1 MKKLYLLILVVI
13 SCNNS
18 QKVTD
23 NTHYQFEDE
32 INRYNYLDKEHD
44 LAYVYDFEKL
54 LKKNEVEEI
63 KSKLKTSRAKT
74 GITGIVVI
82 ENDMDGKDFDRQIKI
97 LNGIFKKKFNLDKVY
112 ILKINPQNRQIGIA
126 TDNELLRVIP
136 DSVSMKLIKQT
147 LIPHF
152 KNKQFSKGIIKIIKQ
167 IDSLSQI
174 H

>member
-82 ENDMDGKDFDRQIKI
+82 ENDMDGKDFDR
-97 LNGIFKKKFNLDKVY
+97 
-112 ILKINPQNRQIGIA
+112 
-126 TDNELLRVIP
+126 
-136 DSVSMKLIKQT
+136 
-147 LIPHF
+147 
-152 KNKQFSKGIIKIIKQ
+152 
-167 IDSLSQI
+167 
-174 H
+174 